1 VAQAS
6 SPVIGLIMQKT
17 IKVRYIGRQEV
28 REVTL
33 EEARQILESTWED
46 AMGGMVA
53 NAATGVVIS
62 QIDEDVKEILVIDQM
77 LGGG

>member
-1 VAQAS
+1 VN
-6 SPVIGLIMQKT
+6 T
-17 IKVRYIGRQEV
+17 INVRYIGRQEV

-33 EEARQILESTWED
+33 EEARKILESIYED

-53 NAATGVVIS
+53 DAVTGVVIS
-62 QIDEDVKEILVIDQM
+62 QINEDVKEILVIDQM